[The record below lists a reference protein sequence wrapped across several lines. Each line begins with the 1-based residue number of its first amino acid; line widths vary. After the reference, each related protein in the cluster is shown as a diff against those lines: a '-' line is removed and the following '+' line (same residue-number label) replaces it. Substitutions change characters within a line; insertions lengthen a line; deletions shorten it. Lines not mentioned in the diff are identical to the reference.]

1 MNLNSHIQPAT
12 SPLQVWG
19 GLECTVNRVR
29 DEYFSQMD
37 RNGHA
42 ERLQDLERFASLG
55 IKAIRYPVLW
65 ERTAPDGIES
75 ADWSWSDERLP
86 VLQQLGVSPIV
97 GLIHHGS
104 GPRHTSLMAPDFADK
119 LAEYAGAVARRYPWV
134 EYWTPVN
141 EPCTTARFS
150 GLNGV
155 WYPHGSSEAEF
166 IRALINQCRAVVLSM
181 QAIRAVNPDAKLVQT
196 DDLSRTYGTPEMAE
210 ITNFFNERRWL
221 GWDLL
226 CGKVDEQH
234 ALWNYLL
241 ENEATAEELL
251 WFKENP
257 CPPDIIGVNYYITSE
272 RWLDHRLERYPES
285 RRTQYRGIPHADI
298 ECPRVLATPTPGV
311 GPLLQETWDRYGL
324 PIAITEAHID
334 ANREDQLRWL
344 VEMWNAAKKVQQG
357 GADIRAVTVWAL
369 LGSYDWNCLV
379 TACNGYYESG
389 PYDVRGPQPRPTAV
403 ATLMRE
409 LASGRPLSAPVLQG
423 QGWWRR
429 PGRFLAKPVATR
441 TTVADIAERGA
452 FRSTFPQPILITGAT
467 GTLGRAFA
475 RICAERNLACHVL
488 TRQEMDIADP
498 ASVEAAIVRFKP
510 WAIINAGGYVRVDD
524 AEEDVERCMRENAH
538 GPTVLA
544 LAAIRHALRF
554 ATFSSDLVFD
564 GTLGRPYVESD
575 RVSPL
580 NVYGRSKADAER
592 RVLDSDPQ
600 ALVIRTSAFFGPWDE
615 HNFVTQALDALG
627 NGREFAAAG
636 DMMVTPTYVPDL
648 VNTTLD
654 LLIDRECGIWHLS
667 NGEAMSWADLAR
679 RAAEAAGV
687 DAGGLREISAA
698 DMGLRAP
705 RPAASALS
713 SERGM
718 LLPSF
723 DDALARYLSD
733 REAVNAADGS
743 RMFEYVHTKEA

>member
-1 MNLNSHIQPAT
+1 MNLNNHIQPAS
-12 SPLQVWG
+12 SPLQLWG

-29 DEYFSQMD
+29 DQYFSQME

-55 IKAIRYPVLW
+55 IRAIRYPVLW
-65 ERTAPDGIES
+65 ERTAPDGIDS

-86 VLQQLGVSPIV
+86 VLQQLGVTPIV
-97 GLIHHGS
+97 GLVHHGS
-104 GPRHTSLMAPDFADK
+104 GPRHTSLVSPDFAEK

-155 WYPHGSSEAEF
+155 WYPHDTSEQGF
-166 IRALINQCRAVVLSM
+166 IRALLNQCRAVVLSM
-181 QAIRAVNPDAKLVQT
+181 RAIREVNPNAKLVQT

-210 ITNFFNERRWL
+210 IANFFNERRWL
-221 GWDLL
+221 AWDML
-226 CGKVDEQH
+226 CGKIDPGH
-234 ALWNYLL
+234 ALWDYLL
-241 ENEATAEELL
+241 ENGAGADELL
-251 WFKENP
+251 WFKDNT

-272 RWLDHRLERYPES
+272 RWLDHRVERYPES
-285 RRTQYRGIPHADI
+285 HRTNYLGVPHADI
-298 ECPRVLATPTPGV
+298 ECPRVLATPTPGI

-324 PIAITEAHID
+324 PVAVTEAHID

-344 VEMWNAAKKVQQG
+344 VEIWNAARKVQQG

-369 LGSYDWNCLV
+369 LGSFDWNCLV
-379 TACNGYYESG
+379 TECRGYYEPG
-389 PYDVRGPQPRPTAV
+389 PFDVRGPQPRPTAV
-403 ATLMRE
+403 ANLMRE
-409 LASGRPLSAPVLQG
+409 LASGRPLAHPVLQG

-441 TTVADIAERGA
+441 TAVADIAERGA

-475 RICAERNLACHVL
+475 RICERRNLAYHVL

-524 AEEDVERCMRENAH
+524 AEGDIDRCMRENAH

-554 ATFSSDLVFD
+554 MTFSSDLVFD
-564 GTLGRPYVESD
+564 GTLDRPYVESD
-575 RVSPL
+575 KAAPL
-580 NVYGRSKADAER
+580 GVYGRSKADAER

-615 HNFVTQALDALG
+615 HNFVTQALDALDA
-627 NGREFAAAG
+627 GRPFAAAA
-636 DMMVTPTYVPDL
+636 DQVVSPTYVPDL
-648 VNTTLD
+648 VNTCLD
-654 LLIDRECGIWHLS
+654 LLIDRECGLWHLT
-667 NGEAMSWADLAR
+667 NGAAMSWADLAR
-679 RAAEAAGV
+679 RACAAAGV
-687 DAGGLREISAA
+687 DDSRLEERMAGEL
-698 DMGLRAP
+698 DLRAARP
-705 RPAASALS
+705 RNSAMS
-713 SERGM
+713 SERGL

-723 DDALARYLSD
+723 DDALARYL
-733 REAVNAADGS
+733 RERELMAKRADDVEPAHYAS
-743 RMFEYVHTKEA
+743 